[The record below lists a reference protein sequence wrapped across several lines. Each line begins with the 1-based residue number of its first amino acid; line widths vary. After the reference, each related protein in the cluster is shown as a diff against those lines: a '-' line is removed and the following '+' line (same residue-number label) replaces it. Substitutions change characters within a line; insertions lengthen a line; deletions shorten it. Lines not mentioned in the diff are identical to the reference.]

1 MRVAKAIMTGL
12 LVVWVCN
19 AQSVNI
25 RGIVKDSAGI
35 GIAGTTVKLEK
46 GGQTTTPLPKN
57 QITYQ
62 PSALSSYLSTKQ
74 IKGNIYE
81 KESGTTCC

>member
-46 GGQTTTPLPKN
+46 EGKQPPAPEN